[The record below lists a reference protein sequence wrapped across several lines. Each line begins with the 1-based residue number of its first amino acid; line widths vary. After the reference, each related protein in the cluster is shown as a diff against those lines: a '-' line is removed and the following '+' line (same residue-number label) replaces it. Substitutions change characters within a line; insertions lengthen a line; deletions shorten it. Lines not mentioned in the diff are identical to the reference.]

1 VTDLEILFVIVAAV
15 LVVLAGL
22 FAGAEVALSRVS
34 RLRVEEYVRQR
45 RRAADRL
52 QQVVSDPPRYL
63 NVLLLLRTVCEI
75 TATVLVSLVCLAL
88 FGESWQAVFVA
99 AGIMLVVSYVVIGV
113 SPRTLGRQNADRIA
127 LVAASPTWWLAR
139 VLRPITILLILVGNA
154 LTPGKG
160 FRDGP
165 FSSEAELRD
174 LVDLAEERALIEDDE
189 RQMIHSVFEL
199 GDTIVR
205 EVMVPRTDMVVIER
219 TKTLRQAVSLALR
232 SGFSRI
238 PVIGDNLDD
247 VMGVAYLK
255 DLVRRTYE
263 FHEGESTERVESVM
277 RPASFVP
284 DSKPVDEVL
293 REMQVNQVHVAI
305 VVDEYGGTAGL
316 VTIEDI
322 LEEIV
327 GEITDEYDT
336 EVPPVE
342 VLPDGAYRVTARLPV
357 EELAELTDRELRDDD
372 VDTVGGLL
380 AKHLGRV
387 PIPGAQADVAGL
399 RLVAESAEG
408 RRNRIGTVLVTAT
421 DGSDVVRRRRN
432 GAVEPVREASEQHVD
447 A

>member
-1 VTDLEILFVIVAAV
+1 
-15 LVVLAGL
+15 
-22 FAGAEVALSRVS
+22 
-34 RLRVEEYVRQR
+34 
-45 RRAADRL
+45 
-52 QQVVSDPPRYL
+52 
-63 NVLLLLRTVCEI
+63 
-75 TATVLVSLVCLAL
+75 
-88 FGESWQAVFVA
+88 
-99 AGIMLVVSYVVIGV
+99 MIGV
-113 SPRTLGRQNADRIA
+113 SPRTLGRQHADRIA

-139 VLRPITILLILVGNA
+139 VLRLITILLILVGNA

-174 LVDLAEERALIEDDE
+174 LVDLAEERALIEDEE

-247 VMGVAYLK
+247 VVGMAYLK

-263 FHEGESTERVESVM
+263 FHEGESTERVETVM

-305 VVDEYGGTAGL
+305 VVDEYGGTA
-316 VTIEDI
+316 DW
-322 LEEIV
+322 
-327 GEITDEYDT
+327 
-336 EVPPVE
+336 
-342 VLPDGAYRVTARLPV
+342 
-357 EELAELTDRELRDDD
+357 
-372 VDTVGGLL
+372 
-380 AKHLGRV
+380 
-387 PIPGAQADVAGL
+387 
-399 RLVAESAEG
+399 
-408 RRNRIGTVLVTAT
+408 
-421 DGSDVVRRRRN
+421 
-432 GAVEPVREASEQHVD
+432 
-447 A
+447 